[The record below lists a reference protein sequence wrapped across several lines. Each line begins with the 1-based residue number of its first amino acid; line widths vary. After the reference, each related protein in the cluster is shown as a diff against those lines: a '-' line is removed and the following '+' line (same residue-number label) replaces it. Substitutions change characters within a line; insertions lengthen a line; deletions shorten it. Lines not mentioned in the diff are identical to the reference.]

1 MVDSIS
7 SVAGT
12 YTLPQQSVSRASLEA
27 LFDKH
32 IQEPVKPVGEDLLE
46 SAFDFGSKVDKHYD
60 ETLTRATEDLSVV
73 DYGDLQSEINGLVLN
88 TLTSATFV
96 GKFTQG
102 FDKLLSSQ

>member
-7 SVAGT
+7 PVASA
-12 YTLPQQSVSRASLEA
+12 YTMPQQPVSRASLES

-32 IQEPVKPVGEDLLE
+32 IQEPVKPMGEDWLE
-46 SAFDFGSKVDKHYD
+46 GAVSFSSKVDKHYN

-73 DYGDLQSEINGLVLN
+73 DYGNLHSEINSLVLN